1 MEAPKVSAHVF
12 VCGRVQG
19 VFFRVETRR
28 MAIKNNVVGW
38 VRNTSDGK
46 VEALFE
52 GGKND
57 VKKLTDF
64 CRRGPP
70 SANVTKSAVVWGNYS
85 GEFNDFKIRKSVV
98 V

>member
-1 MEAPKVSAHVF
+1 MDARKVSAHVF

-28 MAIKNNVVGW
+28 EAIKSNVVGW

-52 GGKND
+52 GEKNN

-70 SANVTKSAVVWGNYS
+70 AANVTKSAVVWGKYS
-85 GEFNDFKIRKSVV
+85 GAFNDFIIRKTAIV
-98 V
+98 